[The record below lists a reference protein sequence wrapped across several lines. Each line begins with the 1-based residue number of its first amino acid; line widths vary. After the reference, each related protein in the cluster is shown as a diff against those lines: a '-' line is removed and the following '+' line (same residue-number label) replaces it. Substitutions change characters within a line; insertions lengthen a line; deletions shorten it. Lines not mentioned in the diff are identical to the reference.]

1 MGLITSSRPS
11 REDMRIWT
19 ERERLDRELYAH
31 GGTRAKEQIALDAL
45 KSFAAAGS
53 FYVSV
58 SWGKDSVVVADL
70 VASNYDELGCPP
82 IVWFPAGAIENPD
95 CVLVRDAFLRM
106 HDIDYHEIEAS
117 LTSDEWDRT
126 LGHDGAQA
134 EFELAAHRFGRRYAS
149 GVRAEESGIRKMAVG
164 HHGLVSHNS
173 CRPIGTWGHQHVY
186 AYLVGRNLPIHPAY
200 ACTLDGAIDRAVLRV
215 STIGGERGR
224 RFGRAEWERRY
235 YPEIVAKLARPDM

>member
-1 MGLITSSRPS
+1 MLIASHRHT
-11 REDMRIWT
+11 REDLRVWA
-19 ERERLDRELYAH
+19 ERERVDRMLYAW
-31 GGTRAKEQIALDAL
+31 GGTRRKEATAIAAL
-45 KSFAAAGS
+45 QEFARGGA

-70 VASNYDELGCPP
+70 VARHYDSLGRPP
-82 IVWFPAGAIENPD
+82 IVWFPAGPIENPD

-106 HDIDYHEIEAS
+106 HDVEYREVEAS

-134 EFELAAHRFGRRYAS
+134 EFERLAREVGRRYVS
-149 GVRAEESGIRKMAVG
+149 GVRAEESSTRRMTVG
-164 HHGLVSHNS
+164 RHGLASRNS
-173 CRPIGTWGHQHVY
+173 CRPIGTWGHHHVY
-186 AYLVGRNLPIHPAY
+186 AYLVGRDLPIHPAY
-200 ACTLDGAIDRAVLRV
+200 ACSFGGVWNRKDIRV

-235 YPEIVAKLARPDM
+235 YPEVVGQKSSRE